1 MPSEAPSKS
10 IRLHAPRASRGLV
23 SPAVHR
29 TVADPSFLLLYSP
42 LQFGENE
49 MAKPDGSLSLPYLAG
64 ALRAAGFQVA
74 LLDISVGN
82 DKDDLR
88 ETFFKPTALP
98 SGLFRLG
105 MSPTRILEEAANYD
119 IICISSIFTAQTR
132 MVLDTVRLIRRA
144 FPGKLVVAGGVNA
157 RSLAA
162 RFFDAGV
169 DVISLSEGDRT
180 IVEIGEVL
188 RSGSRDFRSVPGIA
202 MRVDGRIVSTP
213 RVHVIDDLDELPV
226 PAWDLLPLDKYWAIS
241 RPHGGDFPPGQI
253 IRYAEIMTSRGCPF
267 ACTYCH
273 VSKESE
279 DQETGAIGSYRVKS
293 LQRVVRELEILKSLG
308 VEYVFVEDD
317 SLLAKKKRIIDIF
330 RAMRGMGLHFA
341 DVNGVNIVHLFTNS
355 GGRLVPDREL
365 LETMVE
371 IGFETLTLPFESANQ
386 RILDRYATRKWRTD
400 RCDTVALVK
409 ACEEVGLTVG
419 GNFMIGYPDESRE
432 EVFTTIEFAKRHMD
446 AGLNVALFFC
456 VIPYPGCKLF
466 DEAIASGQLEED
478 FDPDIMKWTNPVL
491 KNTAISAEDLMDIR
505 RQAWISCNRPEYIAY
520 KTGMNVEKLA
530 SAGASSAR

>member
-1 MPSEAPSKS
+1 LPTKS
-10 IRLHAPRASRGLV
+10 IPLHPVRSRADRASAALN
-23 SPAVHR
+23 R

-42 LQFGENE
+42 LQFGQNE

-64 ALRAAGFQVA
+64 ALREAGFQVA

-82 DKDDLR
+82 EKDDLQQ
-88 ETFFKPTALP
+88 TFFNPVALP

-105 MSPTRILEEAANYD
+105 MSENRVLEEAARYD
-119 IICISSIFTAQTR
+119 VICISSIFTAQTR
-132 MVLDTVRLIRRA
+132 MVLDTVRLIKKA
-144 FPGKLVVAGGVNA
+144 FPEKLIVAGGVNA
-157 RSLAA
+157 RSLAP

-169 DVISLSEGDRT
+169 DLIALSEGDRT
-180 IVEIGEVL
+180 IVEIGAVL
-188 RSGSRDFRSVPGIA
+188 RQGSRDFGGVPGIT
-202 MRVDGRIVSTP
+202 MRVAGQIVST
-213 RVHVIDDLDELPV
+213 RKVLVIDDLDELPV

-241 RPHGGDFPPGQI
+241 RPHGGDFPPGQV

-273 VSKESE
+273 VSKESP
-279 DQETGAIGSYRVKS
+279 DDVTGSIGSYRVKS
-293 LQRVVRELEILKSLG
+293 LERVVRELEILKGLG
-308 VEYVFVEDD
+308 TEYVFVEDD
-317 SLLAKKKRIIDIF
+317 SLLAKKKRIIEIF

-365 LETMVE
+365 LEMMVE
-371 IGFETLTLPFESANQ
+371 VGFETLTLPFESANQ

-400 RCDTVALVK
+400 RCDTVALVR
-409 ACEEVGLTVG
+409 ACQDVGLTVS

-432 EVFTTIEFAKRHMD
+432 EVFTTIEFAKKHID

-466 DEAIASGQLEED
+466 DDAIANGQLDAD

-491 KNTAISAEDLMDIR
+491 KNTAISAAELMEIR
-505 RQAWISCNRPEYIAY
+505 RQAWVSCNRPEYIAY

-530 SAGASSAR
+530 SAATPASPG